1 MNKNKKWL
9 LSLGI
14 AVMLTASGIAMA
26 AVAPTQ
32 QDGTVNKKHGAFER
46 GDFRGKGVKEAHGEL
61 LALLKIDEQTFKAE
75 IEAGKTL
82 VAIAGEHGVSEQV
95 LKDFLIAQ
103 KNQHLEDA
111 IKAGRITAEQAEK
124 MKANM
129 DERMSQMINGK
140 GPMHNMHKDKAPGPK
155 AGHGFMGDA
164 KLLELLKV
172 DAETFRSEL
181 KSDKSLVTIAKEH
194 GVSEKTLKKFM
205 TTQMTQRIDEGV
217 AAGRITAEQ
226 AGKMKDNMDERVSQM
241 INGKGPMHNMHKD
254 KAPGPKAGH
263 GFMGDAKLLELLK
276 IDAATLRT
284 ELKSDKTLVTIAK
297 EQGVSEKTLKKFMTT
312 QMTQRIN
319 EGVAANR
326 ITAEQAEKMKA
337 NMDER
342 VSQMIN
348 SKGPMHNM
356 HKDKVSGP
364 KAGHGFMGDAKLLEL
379 LKLDAAT
386 LR

>member
-9 LSLGI
+9 LSLGV
-14 AVMLTASGIAMA
+14 AVMITASGIAMA

-46 GDFRGKGVKEAHGEL
+46 GDFKGKGVKEAHGEL
-61 LALLKIDEQTFKAE
+61 LTLLNIDEQTFKTE

-103 KNQHLEDA
+103 KNQHMEEA

-129 DERMSQMINGK
+129 DERVSQMINGK
-140 GPMHNMHKDKAPGPK
+140 GPMHNMHKDKAPGPR

-164 KLLELLKV
+164 KLLELLKI
-172 DAETFRSEL
+172 DAEAFRSEL

-205 TTQMTQRIDEGV
+205 TTQMTERIDEGV

-226 AGKMKDNMDERVSQM
+226 AGKMKANMDERVSQM
-241 INGKGPMHNMHKD
+241 INGKGPMHNRHKN
-254 KAPGPKAGH
+254 KANGPKAGH
-263 GFMGDAKLLELLK
+263 GFMGNAKLLELLK
-276 IDAATLRT
+276 VDDETFRN
-284 ELKSDKTLVTIAK
+284 EVKSGKSLVTIAK
-297 EQGVSEKTLKKFMTT
+297 EHGVSEKTLKKFITT
-312 QMTQRIN
+312 QMTQRIDD
-319 EGVAANR
+319 GVKAGRISADKAA
-326 ITAEQAEKMKA
+326 EMKKTLA
-337 NMDER
+337 ER
-342 VSQMIN
+342 VTQMIN
-348 SKGPMHNM
+348 GKGMM
-356 HKDKVSGP
+356 R
-364 KAGHGFMGDAKLLEL
+364 GHGFAPGHDKQV
-379 LKLDAAT
+379 DF
-386 LR
+386 